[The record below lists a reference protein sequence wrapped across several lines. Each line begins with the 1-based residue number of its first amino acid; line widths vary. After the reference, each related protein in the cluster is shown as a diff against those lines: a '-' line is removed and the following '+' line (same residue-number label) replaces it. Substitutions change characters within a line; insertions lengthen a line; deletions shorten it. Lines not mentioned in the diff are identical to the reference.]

1 MLDDRK
7 ASILGALVQAYIET
21 ALPVGSGRL
30 ASALAL
36 DVSSATVRNEMA
48 QLEAAGYLAKP
59 HTSAGRIPT
68 EQGYRFFVDNLVEPI
83 RLAPMDRQQVR
94 SFFGNA
100 HGEMEWI
107 LQETS
112 KLLAAVTGSAGVV
125 VAPHSDHEIL
135 RSVQVVDLGAGHAL
149 LVIVTANG
157 SVEKHAL
164 QLAEDDRELEET
176 LARATSHLSTH
187 LCGHCLAALPQVPL
201 TGRELIDKVLVQV
214 RGALDDLAAIQETAY
229 VGGAS
234 VMAEALDD
242 PDRIRRVL
250 DLLERQIVVVGLI
263 RDLMDRGL
271 SVAIGSETGVEPLV
285 DCSLVVAPYN
295 IGGEVAGSIG
305 VLGSTRMNYPQVLAT
320 VGVVGR
326 RLSDHLTEG

>member
-7 ASILGALVQAYIET
+7 ASILGALVEAYIET
-21 ALPVGSGRL
+21 AQPVGSGRL
-30 ASALAL
+30 SSAWSV
-36 DVSSATVRNEMA
+36 DVSPATVRTEMA
-48 QLEAAGYLAKP
+48 QLQEAGYLVKP
-59 HTSAGRIPT
+59 HTSAGRVPT
-68 EQGYRFFVDNLVEPI
+68 EKGYRFFVDNLVEPV
-83 RLAPMDRQQVR
+83 RLAAIDRRQVR

-112 KLLAAVTGSAGVV
+112 QLLAAMTGSAGVV
-125 VAPHSDHEIL
+125 VAPDSDHEIL
-135 RSVQVVDLGAGHAL
+135 RSVQIVDLGAGHAL
-149 LVIVTANG
+149 LVVVTANG

-164 QLAEDDRELEET
+164 ELADDDLDFEET
-176 LARATSHLSTH
+176 LARVTSHL
-187 LCGHCLAALPQVPL
+187 LDYLRGHRLAALPTVPL
-201 TGRELIDKVLVQV
+201 TGQELIDRVLVQV

-234 VMAEALDD
+234 VMAETLEDT
-242 PDRIRRVL
+242 DRVRRVL

-271 SVAIGSETGVEPLV
+271 SVAIGSETGVEPLAG
-285 DCSLVVAPYN
+285 CSLVVAPYK
-295 IGGEVAGSIG
+295 IAGEAAGSIG
-305 VLGSTRMNYPQVLAT
+305 VLGSTRMDYPQVLAT

-326 RLSDHLTEG
+326 WLGDHLTEG